1 MRKKILITGATGLL
15 GSRLVPYLTSVGHN
29 VITHSRSGGADYNF
43 DLSNSLLTNEA
54 LDLIRP
60 DLVIN
65 LAALTSVEDCQA
77 NMNLAYCVNTAIV
90 ENIVAWM
97 REHINESHLLQLST
111 DHVYDGEGLKT
122 ESEITMLNNYAF
134 SKYAGELSALQVS
147 STILRT
153 NFIGRSP
160 IIKAES
166 LTDWVF
172 RSLTDGKEIQ
182 VLDDVY
188 FNPLSIDYLLQMI
201 EIILEVKPLGIFN
214 LGSHGGMSKAS
225 LDYIFAETLNLPTE
239 KMTTISR
246 GEAKFLKAV
255 RPWNMCMDSSKFEH
269 TMGIVLPELKDII
282 EQVAKEYHEY
292 A

>member
-1 MRKKILITGATGLL
+1 MKKKILITGATGLL
-15 GSRLVPYLTSVGHN
+15 GSRLVPYLRSIGN
-29 VITHSRSGGADYNF
+29 DIITQSRSGGADYNF
-43 DLSNSLLTNEA
+43 DLSNSILTNEA

-65 LAALTSVEDCQA
+65 LAALTSVEECQA
-77 NMNLAYCVNTAIV
+77 NMNLAYRVNTGIV
-90 ENIVAWM
+90 QNIVAWM
-97 REHINESHLLQLST
+97 RVHVNESHLLQVST

-122 ESEITMLNNYAF
+122 ENEITMLNNYAF
-134 SKYAGELSALQVS
+134 SKYAGEMSALQVP

-160 IIKAES
+160 TIKAES

-188 FNPLSIDYLLQMI
+188 FNPLSIDYLMQMI
-201 EIILEVKPLGIFN
+201 KITLDVKPLGIFN
-214 LGSHGGMSKAS
+214 LGSRGGMSKAS
-225 LDYIFAETLNLPTE
+225 LDYIFAESLNLPTE

-246 GEAKFLKAV
+246 SEAKFLKAD
-255 RPWNMCMDSSKFEH
+255 RPWNMCMNSSKFEDS
-269 TMGIVLPELKDII
+269 MGVVLPELKDII
-282 EQVAKEYHEY
+282 EQVAKEYHENT
-292 A
+292 